1 MGVLS
6 DFVTY
11 DSKYYNIVMNQ
22 LGNIIVANNI
32 NTAIAISKKINHR
45 YRVISL
51 DGELI
56 HVGGVMS
63 GGSIRNDNSFIKD
76 KYELERLISSIEPLS
91 NNIKELELK
100 IDGYDKDLNII
111 KDKVYNINIDLI
123 KTKELLNNKNNEK
136 DSFNRSYCSSCF
148 NISIRCFFYQ

>member
-1 MGVLS
+1 
-6 DFVTY
+6 
-11 DSKYYNIVMNQ
+11 MNQ

-91 NNIKELELK
+91 NNIKEL
-100 IDGYDKDLNII
+100 G
-111 KDKVYNINIDLI
+111 
-123 KTKELLNNKNNEK
+123 
-136 DSFNRSYCSSCF
+136 
-148 NISIRCFFYQ
+148 